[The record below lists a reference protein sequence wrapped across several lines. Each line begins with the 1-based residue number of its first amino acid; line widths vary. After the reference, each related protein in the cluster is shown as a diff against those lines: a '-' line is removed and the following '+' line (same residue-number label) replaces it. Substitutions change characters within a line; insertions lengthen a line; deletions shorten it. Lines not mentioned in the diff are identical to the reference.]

1 MNHADIITVGD
12 TMISEAELDKLGLP
26 RNSLKITHP
35 RTGEVGYRAA
45 IEVFHQL
52 HCLNL
57 VRQAV
62 YKDYYKQHGGDV
74 GGAESKEDL
83 MGHVGMFKSSLSS
96 KLSQGYPVP
105 VSDPACRDGGPA
117 HSSPKLTKTDHC
129 IETLR
134 TNLMCQSDIGVFT
147 FKLFPEYGFP
157 DDDYWPDFNTWH
169 TCRNFE
175 AVRAWA
181 VEHTVAWDHNV

>member
-1 MNHADIITVGD
+1 MNHADIILVGD

-62 YKDYYKQHGGDV
+62 YRDYYKQHGGDV

-83 MGHVGMFKSSLSS
+83 MGHVGMFKTKFP
-96 KLSQGYPVP
+96 KLSCYPVP
-105 VSDPACRDGGPA
+105 VSDPAYRDGGR
-117 HSSPKLTKTDHC
+117 H
-129 IETLR
+129 IRLR
-134 TNLMCQSDIGVFT
+134 S
-147 FKLFPEYGFP
+147 
-157 DDDYWPDFNTWH
+157 
-169 TCRNFE
+169 
-175 AVRAWA
+175 
-181 VEHTVAWDHNV
+181 